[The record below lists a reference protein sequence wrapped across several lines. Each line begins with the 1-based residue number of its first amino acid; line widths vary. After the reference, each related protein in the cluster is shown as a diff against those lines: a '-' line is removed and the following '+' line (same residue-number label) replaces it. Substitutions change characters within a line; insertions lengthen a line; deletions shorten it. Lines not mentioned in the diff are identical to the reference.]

1 MKRMIVYILFLI
13 GFYSSSTGQDIRVS
27 ASFDTSRIFIGDQL
41 KYSLSIEQPDNVTLN
56 LPVIK
61 DTLVKNIEV
70 ISGPVTDTVKNENGM
85 LIIKQGY
92 LITSFDSGRYQVRPV
107 FAELKGSDGIKRFYS
122 DYSYLEVL
130 RPDIAPADTTL
141 KIYDIISPYRAPV
154 TIGEILP
161 WILGLIAAIVIAYFA
176 IKYIKK
182 LRKEPSETEII
193 VLKDPAHVIALR
205 ELEQLKELRLWQKG
219 EVKQYYSS
227 LTEILRKYLEN
238 RFCVFSLEL
247 TTSETLYALLK
258 TGFRKDKSYEDL
270 KTVLSGAD
278 MVKFAK
284 YNPEPTENEAYYQTA
299 WDFIIETKMEEEPE
313 AAKSPDEK
321 GGDS

>member
-1 MKRMIVYILFLI
+1 MIAYILFLI
-13 GFYSSSTGQDIRVS
+13 GFYSSSTGQEIRVS

-41 KYSLSIEQPDNVTLN
+41 KYSLSVEQPDNVILN
-56 LPVIK
+56 LPVFK
-61 DTLVKNIEV
+61 DTLAKNIEI
-70 ISGPVTDTVKNENGM
+70 ISGPVTDTVKNEKGT
-85 LIIKQGY
+85 LIIKQEY

-141 KIYDIISPYRAPV
+141 KIFDIISPYRAPV

-161 WILGLIAAIVIAYFA
+161 WVLGLIAAAVIAYFA

-182 LRKEPSETEII
+182 LRKDPSETEII

-205 ELEQLKELRLWQKG
+205 ELEHLKELMLWQKG
-219 EVKQYYSS
+219 EIKQYYSS

-238 RFCVFSLEL
+238 RFSVFSLEL
-247 TTSETLYALLK
+247 TTSETLDALLK
-258 TGFRKDKSYEDL
+258 TGFRKDKSYENL

-284 YNPEPTENEAYYQTA
+284 HNPEPTENEVYFQTA

>member
-13 GFYSSSTGQDIRVS
+13 GFYSSSTGQDIRIS

-56 LPVIK
+56 LPVFK
-61 DTLVKNIEV
+61 DTLIKNIEI
-70 ISGPVTDTVKNENGM
+70 ISGPVTDTVKNEKGT
-85 LIIKQGY
+85 LLIKQDY
-92 LITSFDSGRYQVRPV
+92 LITSFDSGRYQIRPV
-107 FAELKGSDGIKRFYS
+107 FAVLKGSDGIKRFYS
-122 DYSYLEVL
+122 DYSFLEVL

-161 WILGLIAAIVIAYFA
+161 WVLGLIAAVVIAYFA

-205 ELEQLKELRLWQKG
+205 ELEHLKELRLWQKG
-219 EVKQYYSS
+219 EVKQYYSN

-238 RFCVFSLEL
+238 RFSVFSLEL
-247 TTSETLYALLK
+247 TTSETLDALLK
-258 TGFRKDKSYEDL
+258 TGFRKDKSYENL

-284 YNPEPTENEAYYQTA
+284 HNPEPTENEAYFQTA
-299 WDFIIETKMEEEPE
+299 WNFVIETKMEEEPE
-313 AAKSPDEK
+313 ASKSPDEK

>member
-13 GFYSSSTGQDIRVS
+13 GFYSSSTGQDIRVT

-41 KYSLSIEQPDNVTLN
+41 KYSLSIEQPDNVILN
-56 LPVIK
+56 LPLFK

-70 ISGPVTDTVKNENGM
+70 ISGPVTDTVKNEKGT
-85 LIIKQGY
+85 LIIKQEY

-161 WILGLIAAIVIAYFA
+161 WVLGLIAAVVIAYFA

-238 RFCVFSLEL
+238 RFSVFSLEL
-247 TTSETLYALLK
+247 TTSETLDALLK

-284 YNPEPTENEAYYQTA
+284 YNPEPTENEAYFQTA

>member
-1 MKRMIVYILFLI
+1 MIVYILFLI
-13 GFYSSSTGQDIRVS
+13 GFYSSSTGQEIRVS

-41 KYSLSIEQPDNVTLN
+41 KYSLSVEQPDNVILN
-56 LPVIK
+56 LPVFK
-61 DTLVKNIEV
+61 DTLAKNIEI
-70 ISGPVTDTVKNENGM
+70 ISGPVTDTVKNEKGT
-85 LIIKQGY
+85 LIIKQEY

-141 KIYDIISPYRAPV
+141 KIFDIISPYRAPV

-161 WILGLIAAIVIAYFA
+161 WVLGLIAAAVIAYFA

-182 LRKEPSETEII
+182 LRKDPSETEII

-205 ELEQLKELRLWQKG
+205 ELEHLKELMLWQKG
-219 EVKQYYSS
+219 EIKQYYSS

-238 RFCVFSLEL
+238 RFSVFSLEL
-247 TTSETLYALLK
+247 TTSETLDALLK
-258 TGFRKDKSYEDL
+258 TGFRKDKSYENL

-284 YNPEPTENEAYYQTA
+284 HNPEPTENEVYFQTA

>member
-1 MKRMIVYILFLI
+1 MIVYILFLI
-13 GFYSSSTGQDIRVS
+13 GFYSSSTGQDIRIS

-56 LPVIK
+56 LPVFK
-61 DTLVKNIEV
+61 DTLIKNIEI
-70 ISGPVTDTVKNENGM
+70 ISGPVTDTVKNEKGT
-85 LIIKQGY
+85 LLIKQDY
-92 LITSFDSGRYQVRPV
+92 LITSFDSGRYQIRPV

-122 DYSYLEVL
+122 DYSFLEVL

-161 WILGLIAAIVIAYFA
+161 WVLGLIAAVVIAYFA

-205 ELEQLKELRLWQKG
+205 ELEHLKELRLWQKG
-219 EVKQYYSS
+219 EVKQYYSN

-238 RFCVFSLEL
+238 RFSVFSLEL
-247 TTSETLYALLK
+247 TTSETLDALLK
-258 TGFRKDKSYEDL
+258 TGFRKDKSYENL

-284 YNPEPTENEAYYQTA
+284 HNPEPTENEAYFQTA
-299 WDFIIETKMEEEPE
+299 WNFVIETKMEEEPE
-313 AAKSPDEK
+313 ASKSPDEK